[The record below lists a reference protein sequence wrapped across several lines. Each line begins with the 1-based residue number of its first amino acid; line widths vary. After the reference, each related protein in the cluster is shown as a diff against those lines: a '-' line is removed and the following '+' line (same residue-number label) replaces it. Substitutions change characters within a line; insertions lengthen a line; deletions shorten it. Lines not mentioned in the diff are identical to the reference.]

1 MNKYIIAPSILSAD
15 FARLGEEIAA
25 AELAGADWIHVDVM
39 DGHFVPNITMGPFIV
54 ETCRRITKLPLDVH
68 LMIEKPE
75 RYLEAFAKAGASG
88 LTVHVETC
96 PDLSGTLKQ
105 IKSLGCKAG
114 VVLNP
119 ETPVGAIQPFL
130 TEADLVLVLSVHPGY
145 SGQSF
150 IPETIAKVS
159 EIRKKLDALRSS
171 AWLEVDGGIDVE
183 TLPRMKE
190 AGATAFVA
198 ATAVFK
204 YPEGPAAGI
213 RALRDVI
220 ASETTLA
227 PGAHPPQAQVP
238 GSAGEQS
245 SH

>member
-1 MNKYIIAPSILSAD
+1 MNKYVIAPSILSAD

-25 AELAGADWIHVDVM
+25 AESAGADWIHVDVM

-54 ETCRRITKLPLDVH
+54 AACRRITKLPLDVH
-68 LMIEKPE
+68 LMIEQPE
-75 RYLEAFAKAGASG
+75 RYLEAFAKAGATH

-105 IKSLGCKAG
+105 IKALGCKAG

-119 ETPVGAIQPFL
+119 ETPVGAIQTFL

-183 TLPRMKE
+183 TLPKMNT

-204 YPEGPAAGI
+204 HPKGAA
-213 RALRDVI
+213 
-220 ASETTLA
+220 
-227 PGAHPPQAQVP
+227 
-238 GSAGEQS
+238 
-245 SH
+245 

>member
-1 MNKYIIAPSILSAD
+1 MNKYIISTSILSAD

-25 AELAGADWIHVDVM
+25 VESAGADWIHVDVM

-96 PDLSGTLKQ
+96 PDMVKTLKQ

-114 VVLNP
+114 AVLNP
-119 ETPVGAIQPFL
+119 ETPVGAIQPAL
-130 TEADLVLVLSVHPGY
+130 PEAELVLVMSVHPGY

-150 IPETIAKVS
+150 MPETIAKVS

-183 TLPRMKE
+183 TLPKMKE

-198 ATAVFK
+198 ATAIFK
-204 YPEGPAAGI
+204 DPEGPAAGVRSL
-213 RALRDVI
+213 RAL
-220 ASETTLA
+220 L
-227 PGAHPPQAQVP
+227 
-238 GSAGEQS
+238 
-245 SH
+245 

>member
-1 MNKYIIAPSILSAD
+1 VTVSLNVTVTFISDMTKKYVLSTSILSAD
-15 FARLGEEIAA
+15 FARLGEEIATV
-25 AELAGADWIHVDVM
+25 ESAGADWIHVDVM

-68 LMIEKPE
+68 LMIETPE

-105 IKSLGCKAG
+105 IKSLGCRAG

-119 ETPVGAIQPFL
+119 ETSVGAIQPFL
-130 TEADLVLVLSVHPGY
+130 SEADLVLVMSVHPGY
-145 SGQSF
+145 SGQNF
-150 IPETIAKVS
+150 IPESIAKVS

-171 AWLEVDGGIDVE
+171 AWLEVDGGIDTE
-183 TLPRMKE
+183 TLPVMKE

-204 YPEGPAAGI
+204 YPRGTKAGVESM
-213 RALRDVI
+213 RDVI
-220 ASETTLA
+220 ARSTSTNS
-227 PGAHPPQAQVP
+227 V
-238 GSAGEQS
+238 
-245 SH
+245 